1 MTTPAETPVVFVHG
15 LWLHATSWGP
25 WVEFFQEAGYAP
37 VAPGWPGDS
46 GTVEETRSH
55 PEQVAGKGIDDV
67 VEHYAGIIRG
77 LSAPPIVIG
86 HSFGGLIVQR
96 LLGQNLA
103 AAGVA
108 IDAAPIK
115 GVFYLPPSALRVAS
129 IALRKPRLPGAG
141 RVTHRGAVPLRLRE
155 RADRTGVRRPVR
167 PLDRAL
173 AGQAPVRGRPGQ
185 LHPRSPAAVDTRNKT
200 RGPLLLIAGGRD
212 HTVPAAITTAT
223 RKLYHKS
230 PAITDFR
237 EFPDR
242 GHSLTIDHG
251 WREVAQAALDW
262 LRQRHQ

>member
-1 MTTPAETPVVFVHG
+1 MAPADTPIVFVHG
-15 LWLHATSWGP
+15 LWVHTTSWDP
-25 WVEFFQEAGYAP
+25 WVEFFHDAGYAP
-37 VAPGWPGDS
+37 IAPGWPGTES
-46 GTVEETRSH
+46 TVAETRQH
-55 PEQVAGKGIDDV
+55 PEQVAGKGINDV

-108 IDAAPIK
+108 IDAAPVK
-115 GVFYLPPSALRVAS
+115 GVYYLPPSALRVAS
-129 IALRKPRLPGAG
+129 IALRKPAHREQAVSLTEAQFRYGFGNALTEQESAELFNRWTVPSPGK
-141 RVTHRGAVPLRLRE
+141 PLFE
-155 RADRTGVRRPVR
+155 D
-167 PLDRAL
+167 AL
-173 AGQAPVRGRPGQ
+173 ANFTPG
-185 LHPRSPAAVDTRNKT
+185 SPAAVDTRNKT

-212 HTVPAAITTAT
+212 HTVPAAITMAT

-230 PAITDFR
+230 PAITDLR

-242 GHSLTIDHG
+242 GHSLTMDHG
-251 WREVAQAALDW
+251 WREIAQGALDW